1 MIIVFLVVH
10 QRHWNVCVVFG
21 NLGNEQVHVCFIH
34 VAGGWQRRRGLASR
48 VFALDPCERGRFF
61 YQIVI
66 PKSPFSIVCFTG
78 DLYKRGISN
87 LFSGPSLVRQQGVA
101 LFSEA
106 SLVRK
111 AADIAVLKEIL
122 VISYISYD
130 QSLVA
135 RV

>member
-1 MIIVFLVVH
+1 M
-10 QRHWNVCVVFG
+10 
-21 NLGNEQVHVCFIH
+21 
-34 VAGGWQRRRGLASR
+34 
-48 VFALDPCERGRFF
+48 
-61 YQIVI
+61 
-66 PKSPFSIVCFTG
+66 
-78 DLYKRGISN
+78 
-87 LFSGPSLVRQQGVA
+87 FSGPSLVRQQGVA

>member
-1 MIIVFLVVH
+1 MN
-10 QRHWNVCVVFG
+10 RC
-21 NLGNEQVHVCFIH
+21 NEQVHVCFIL
-34 VAGGWQRRRGLASR
+34 VAGGWQRRRGLAPR
-48 VFALDPCERGRFF
+48 VFALDPCERGRIL
-61 YQIVI
+61 YKIVI
-66 PKSPFSIVCFTG
+66 PKSPFYIA
-78 DLYKRGISN
+78 SN

-122 VISYISYD
+122 VINVI
-130 QSLVA
+130 